1 MASGKRRTRIALWGY
16 GDYGK
21 ELHRAIGRSY
31 GDSYQL
37 TMIFDRIYGKGLGM
51 IADGVPV
58 ESPNALRERF
68 REGAFSAVLIGT
80 LGPHVCAEMTSQLE
94 SWGIPIVRLA
104 GCADLVS
111 AEDLCGCAN
120 TGFQVQDR
128 GYHLERC
135 QALYCFVD
143 RHGTQ
148 ELPVFY
154 DGRGH
159 VIRDMW
165 DDSDLAIDPGI
176 LNFMVRV
183 DIEPEAAVALGGTY
197 CAVARFWGRN
207 YWHFTFQHLDQIA
220 VMECAGYKGLYVLP
234 DVPFAH
240 ELVEL
245 SGLTSDRVFWT
256 SEMQDGVVYRF
267 ETVLFLHQDD
277 FKYRGDTN
285 AVPLMRIATQ
295 IEERAVNGIDI
306 DSYPKRLFVK
316 RIGTRKLE
324 GAQALLDRY
333 GFVTVV
339 PEELTVREQI
349 RFFHA
354 ADIVLTPHGANST
367 NCIYMQPGSV
377 FIEAFSPS
385 WGSPMCVEAL
395 LGKGVHY
402 LPVEARYIPEED
414 RDADPYA
421 DFLVDPTVLEMAIR
435 NAMSLSRA
443 RRH

>member
-1 MASGKRRTRIALWGY
+1 MASEGRSMEIALWGY

-21 ELHRAIGRSY
+21 ELHSAIGQSY
-31 GDSYQL
+31 SEFYQV
-37 TMIFDRIYGKGLGM
+37 TAIFDRAYGNEPGAYANG
-51 IADGVPV
+51 IPV
-58 ESPNALRERF
+58 ESPDLLYERF
-68 REGAFSAVLIGT
+68 LEGLFSAVLLGT
-80 LGPHVCAEMTSQLE
+80 LGPHICAEMTSRLKT
-94 SWGIPIVRLA
+94 WGIPIVRLA
-104 GCADLVS
+104 GFADLVATDDIS
-111 AEDLCGCAN
+111 GCAN
-120 TGFQVQDR
+120 TGFELQDR
-128 GYHLERC
+128 GYHLGRC

-159 VIRDMW
+159 VIRDTW
-165 DDSDLAIDPGI
+165 DDSDLATDPGI
-176 LNFMVRV
+176 LNFTARV
-183 DIEPEAAVALGGTY
+183 DIEPETAVALEGTY

-220 VMECAGYKGLYVLP
+220 VMERAGYKGLYVLP

-240 ELVEL
+240 ELIEL

-256 SEMQDGVVYRF
+256 SEMQDGVAYRF
-267 ETVLFLHQDD
+267 ETVLFLRQDD

-285 AVPLMRIATQ
+285 AVPLMRIAAQ
-295 IEERAVNGIDI
+295 IEERAVSGMDI

-333 GFVTVV
+333 GFVTMV

-367 NCIYMQPGSV
+367 NCIYMQPDSV
-377 FIEAFSPS
+377 FIEVFSPS
-385 WGSPMCVEAL
+385 WGFPMCVEAL

-402 LPVEARYIPEED
+402 LSVEACCIPEED
-414 RDADPYA
+414 RDADPYT

-435 NAMSLSRA
+435 NAISLSEA